1 MKKILS
7 LTLAL
12 CVLFGAVSIVSASAL
27 KFNNSIDCGDYWYI
41 KLDENTAAIGADNPD
56 LSGTLVIP
64 DTINGY
70 KVTEIAT
77 NGFNHTNITTV
88 VIPETV
94 TKINDYAF
102 KYNPKLERVIIPE
115 GVTTLGEAVF
125 AECPSLKSITIPAS
139 VTDMGFFSVGYKD
152 NYVDNNGEM
161 LYDGGY
167 DKVSSFTI
175 NGYKGTAAE
184 AYAEKDCFLFVDIT
198 PYYKDKVLELLEIP
212 EEDPENGEGWLAY
225 YREGYR
231 YYASDEN
238 REATPDFVLI
248 ETYENISGPAFAA
261 ELFGD
266 YVLQSHEHRFPAT
279 FGYFIY
285 LPEENEIYSL
295 QKAFDMGLE
304 GVYNVFTEGKLGR
317 LMGDVNKDRRLT
329 IQDATLIQK
338 ALAGLEEIEND
349 TIEAFV
355 YSDRENIPTSISD
368 FNRDKKLNIRDAT
381 AIQKRIAGYG
391 NEKLDFSVLS
401 INTADN
407 PNTPAIREIADT
419 PEELDKLLRKI
430 TDNAGVITFEKSLD
444 EKFFEEKSIVVIA
457 EKVVFPAN
465 SEYSVVSVLANGATL
480 NVRRSVYPRDF
491 DEYKSFYQYIL
502 IEVNKSDVASIAQV
516 TVNTELP
523 YISEPVCALD

>member
-27 KFNNSIDCGDYWYI
+27 KFNNSIDYGDYWYI

-70 KVTEIAT
+70 KVTEIA
-77 NGFNHTNITTV
+77 NSGFNHTNITTV

-102 KYNPKLERVIIPE
+102 SYCPNLKTVIIPE
-115 GVTTLGEAVF
+115 GVRTLGEAVF
-125 AECPSLKSITIPAS
+125 KECPSLKSITIPAS
-139 VTDMGFFSVGYKD
+139 VTDMGLCSVGYKD
-152 NYVDNNGEM
+152 NYVDNDGEM
-161 LYDGGY
+161 LPDGGY
-167 DKVSSFTI
+167 YPVSVQI

-184 AYAEKDCFLFVDIT
+184 AYAKEHHFTFVDIT

-248 ETYENISGPAFAA
+248 EAYENISGPAFAA

-304 GVYNVFTEGKLGR
+304 GVYTVFTEGKLGR

-355 YSDRENIPTSISD
+355 YSDKENVPTSISD

-401 INTADN
+401 INEADN
-407 PNTPAIREIADT
+407 PNAPTIREIADS

-430 TDNAGVITFEKSLD
+430 TDNSGVITFEKSLD

-457 EKVVFPAN
+457 ENVVFPTN

-480 NVRRSVYPRDF
+480 NVRRSVYPHDF

-516 TVNTELP
+516 TVETELP
-523 YISEPVCALD
+523 YISEPVCVLD